1 MQDLFAKQ
9 RNIGKLL
16 LAEDEINIALT
27 SNENK
32 VVFSVNPDDKAW
44 RPDTTEK
51 DNFGRKDEPFLYVRI
66 SKRRQ
71 HQ

>member
-9 RNIGKLL
+9 RKLL

-44 RPDTTEK
+44 RPYTTEK

-66 SKRRQ
+66 SKKKTTLIS
-71 HQ
+71 